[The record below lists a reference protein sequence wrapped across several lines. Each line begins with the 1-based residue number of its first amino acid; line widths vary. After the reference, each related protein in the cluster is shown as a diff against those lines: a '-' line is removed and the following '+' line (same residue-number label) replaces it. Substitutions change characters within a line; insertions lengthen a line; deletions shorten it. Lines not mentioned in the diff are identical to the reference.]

1 MMTKS
6 KTKKVEP
13 TIEEANAFAQRHG
26 LNHLKPEYIAR
37 LRELIAPVAFYGQK
51 VRRSVHKEDSPAA
64 AITVFKP

>member
-26 LNHLKPEYIAR
+26 LSGLKPEYLAR
-37 LRELIAPVAFYGQK
+37 LRELIGPVAFYGQQ
-51 VRRSVHKEDSPAA
+51 VRRSPQKEHSPASEF
-64 AITVFKP
+64 TDFKP

>member
-13 TIEEANAFAQRHG
+13 TLEDAHAFAQRHG

-37 LRELIAPVAFYGQK
+37 LRELIAPVAFYGQQ
-51 VRRSVHKEDSPAA
+51 VRRSPHKENPPAA
-64 AITVFKP
+64 EFTAFKP